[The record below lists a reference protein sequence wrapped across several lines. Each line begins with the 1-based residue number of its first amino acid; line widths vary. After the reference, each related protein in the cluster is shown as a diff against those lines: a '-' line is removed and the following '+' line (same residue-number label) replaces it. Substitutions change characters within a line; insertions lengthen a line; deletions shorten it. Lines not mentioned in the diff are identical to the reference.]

1 MKGWN
6 LMFQPFFNLFQE
18 SQSQIKTADTLITI
32 DVNNLP
38 AGNYVVS
45 AIGNNNIITGNF
57 MKL

>member
-1 MKGWN
+1 
-6 LMFQPFFNLFQE
+6 MFQPFFNLFQE